1 MKIIQ
6 KIKEAFSSNKL
17 ELEGLCVEIAELSIT
32 IKDSFDIIKSTQ
44 REVLTTLMEMK
55 GDILSLKRSHSCR
68 DCKRKSLKKN
78 SYDEETNAR

>member
-6 KIKEAFSSNKL
+6 KIKEAFSSNKS

-32 IKDSFDIIKSTQ
+32 IKDSFDIIESTQ

-55 GDILSLKRSHSCR
+55 EDILSLKRSHSCR
-68 DCKRKSLKKN
+68 DCKCKSLKKN